1 MTPGARKRH
10 WRDGHVGPRRDRSSS
25 ARDLST
31 GPRHFIFFLTNGKQ
45 TSPGRES
52 LILES
57 PRESPPCFPGE
68 ADSTSR
74 WVELV
79 STLWA
84 KRKETPPLQKASRTQ
99 AACG

>member
-45 TSPGRES
+45 TSPGREKS
-52 LILES
+52 Y
-57 PRESPPCFPGE
+57 
-68 ADSTSR
+68 T
-74 WVELV
+74 
-79 STLWA
+79 
-84 KRKETPPLQKASRTQ
+84 
-99 AACG
+99 